1 MSSDPARL
9 RAGSTGRAAKSATLV
24 FLASL
29 SLVPLLSLGC
39 GKQGPPA
46 PPLRSVPAPA
56 TDLAVRQRGN
66 QLLLG
71 FSYPKLTPAGTALGA
86 VSALEVWSVERPA
99 PREGEPQ
106 PLDPREL
113 NAAATMR
120 LRLETADLPQ
130 VTYGDRILVTVP
142 LPEPIQPRSV
152 YLAVRTFGPG
162 GERSELSN
170 QGALLTRT
178 PPPAP
183 QQVTVT
189 PVAEGIRVEWS
200 PPEGMAGATGFGV
213 YRRGAQERTYAQPL
227 HSAGPAET
235 SWVDTTARFGE
246 SYIYAVTALQS
257 PTSESAIGSEH
268 EVRYQDR
275 FAPPA
280 PDQLVALAEEGRV
293 RLFWR
298 SSNAPD
304 LAGYLVYRQGP
315 GGRFL
320 RLTPQPITTLEFT
333 HEGLGTGQAITYRVT
348 AVDASGN
355 ESAPS
360 NEVQATVP

>member
-1 MSSDPARL
+1 MARS
-9 RAGSTGRAAKSATLV
+9 AGNAGNTARAAL
-24 FLASL
+24 LASL
-29 SLVPLLSLGC
+29 FLLPLLSLLAVGC

-46 PPLRSVPAPA
+46 PPFRSVPAPA
-56 TDLAVRQRGN
+56 SDLAVRQRGN

-71 FSYPKLTPAGTALGA
+71 FGYPKLTPAGTALGA
-86 VSALEVWSVERPA
+86 VTALEVWSVERPA
-99 PREGEPQ
+99 PREGQPQ

-113 NAAATMR
+113 KAAATQR

-142 LPEPIQPRSV
+142 LTEPIEPRSV
-152 YLAVRTFGPG
+152 YLAVRSFGPA
-162 GERSELSN
+162 GEESEFSN
-170 QGALLTRT
+170 QAALVTAA

-200 PPEGMAGATGFGV
+200 PPAGMEGATGFGV
-213 YRRGAQERTYAQPL
+213 YRRAAQERTYSQPL
-227 HSAGPAET
+227 HSAGPTET

-246 SYIYAVTALQS
+246 SYIYAVTALKS

-304 LAGYLVYRQGP
+304 LAGYIVYRQGP
-315 GGRFL
+315 GGRFI
-320 RLTPQPITTLEFT
+320 RLTQQPITSLEFT
-333 HEGLGTGQAITYRVT
+333 HERAETGQTLTYRVT

-355 ESAPS
+355 ESPPS